1 MTRNRWTMPMLRRA
15 VAAVESGRTW
25 DDVAAD
31 FGVMSATLRK
41 TLRRYGFWPDASK
54 RAPTQHPQES
64 QLVRAIEL
72 RRGSRMSW
80 PAIANAVGWTRAAES
95 LSRAAHRRAR
105 RDGTDLL

>member
-1 MTRNRWTMPMLRRA
+1 MTRNRWTLPMLRRA

-31 FGVMSATLRK
+31 FGVLSATLRR
-41 TLRRYGFWPDASK
+41 TMRRYGFWPDAAK
-54 RAPTQHPQES
+54 RAPKRHPQEM
-64 QLVRAIEL
+64 QLVRAVKL

-80 PAIANAVGWTRAAES
+80 PVIANAIGWTGAPES

-105 RDGTDLL
+105 REGIDLQ